1 MFRRDFYQIEQDLE
15 HTVSKLKET
24 RDTEIRRYL
33 IVKLRLLLVEADYL
47 LLEMQGVGYGTLQTN
62 PI

>member
-1 MFRRDFYQIEQDLE
+1 MFRRDFRQIEQDLE

-24 RDTEIRRYL
+24 GDTEFRRYL
-33 IVKLRLLLVEADYL
+33 ILKLRLLLVEADYL
-47 LLEMQGVGYGTLQTN
+47 LLEMHGAGLGVLETN